1 MKHIVLGRR
10 KLLAEEARGLH
21 LDLKVRSR
29 STSPLMALYEVE
41 ESFDDNNR
49 FEDIVKTPVKARL
62 GDAHIAPKTPVKV
75 KFSSTNKVRGTAS
88 ASKVILSNYSDD
100 TTEEESN
107 QLKLGGIWKDLYIR
121 LHSLEETCKQQEEII
136 GFISEDRDSLFHERC
151 ETLYKFKHNAQELS
165 STALSHLEAKEII
178 KIIKHEKEIVDN
190 KLTALESQREWLE
203 KEIKNYKAVIAGKD
217 STIISNNVAIGEL
230 SQSVADQLEESKV
243 LQDIVYNKDEII
255 ESLKNKL
262 NNKEEENEVL
272 RRSIAAKEK
281 QFAALL
287 KDRDRIKSDY
297 DNLKKQP
304 VYIRI
309 QNNKNTATPS
319 KNEHRNA
326 AAAYSP
332 AAVTDLEITTPE
344 CVKEDIDINNLL
356 SCSSL
361 LQTSSPS
368 FNVKERQYLSI
379 IKRLQDQMRDK
390 TGAAE
395 EPVKATPVVSAPKR
409 VASPN
414 ENNNLHQVSKVL
426 FKEAESATKSAV
438 SPSRVKQASSSK
450 RVSKPSTKTVNCVEN
465 SVIKVEISERKP
477 VIDVAS
483 QPCPSPCSSP
493 SGKSPTRL
501 ALRRLRANM

>member
-1 MKHIVLGRR
+1 M
-10 KLLAEEARGLH
+10 
-21 LDLKVRSR
+21 
-29 STSPLMALYEVE
+29 
-41 ESFDDNNR
+41 
-49 FEDIVKTPVKARL
+49 
-62 GDAHIAPKTPVKV
+62 
-75 KFSSTNKVRGTAS
+75 
-88 ASKVILSNYSDD
+88 
-100 TTEEESN
+100 
-107 QLKLGGIWKDLYIR
+107 YIR

-395 EPVKATPVVSAPKR
+395 EPVKATPVVRAPKR

>member
-1 MKHIVLGRR
+1 
-10 KLLAEEARGLH
+10 
-21 LDLKVRSR
+21 
-29 STSPLMALYEVE
+29 
-41 ESFDDNNR
+41 
-49 FEDIVKTPVKARL
+49 
-62 GDAHIAPKTPVKV
+62 
-75 KFSSTNKVRGTAS
+75 
-88 ASKVILSNYSDD
+88 
-100 TTEEESN
+100 
-107 QLKLGGIWKDLYIR
+107 LYIR

-390 TGAAE
+390 TAGAAE
-395 EPVKATPVVSAPKR
+395 EPVKATPVKATPVVSAPKR

-450 RVSKPSTKTVNCVEN
+450 RMSKPSTKTVNCVEN